1 MNHARPSDA
10 DRVVGAAR
18 AVSGDGPVVIAVDG
32 RAGAGKSSLA
42 QLVAARLD
50 DVASVHLDDLFPG
63 WDGLAAAP
71 ALLTAQVLVPLA
83 RDEPATFRR
92 YDWVEGAYAE
102 AVSVPRRRFVVVE
115 GCGCSVGIARP
126 YADVR
131 VWVDAAPATRMRRGL
146 TRDGDEFGPNWQR
159 WAEQEDAL
167 FAADRTAEHAH
178 VVVRTDEEVA

>member
-1 MNHARPSDA
+1 MA
-10 DRVVGAAR
+10 AAR
-18 AVSGDGPVVIAVDG
+18 AARGDGPVVIAVDG

-42 QLVAARLD
+42 QLVVARLD
-50 DVASVHLDDLFPG
+50 DVTSVHLDDLFPG

-83 RDEPATFRR
+83 RDEPAGFRR
-92 YDWVEGAYAE
+92 YDWVQGAYAE
-102 AVSVPRRRFVVVE
+102 RVLVPRRRFVVVE
-115 GCGCSVGIARP
+115 GCASSVGIARP

-146 TRDGDEFGPNWQR
+146 DRDGDQFGPHWQR
-159 WAEQEDAL
+159 WADQEDAL